1 MRIVVD
7 TNVLVSSFFGGNPR
21 TIIDLWK
28 DGHVTLCLSREI
40 IDEYVEVLIRLGL
53 GSEQE
58 LQELLALFG
67 RGVNTVYTARTPDLH
82 VVEDDPDDDK
92 FIACAVA
99 LNAKMIVSGD
109 KALLAVERYMDIQ
122 IATPKVAVELLKAH

>member
-21 TIIDLWK
+21 TIIDLWR

-40 IDEYVEVLIRLGL
+40 IDEYVDVLIRLGL
-53 GSEQE
+53 GGEQE
-58 LQELLALFG
+58 LQELLGLFG
-67 RGVNTVYTARTPDLH
+67 RGVNVVYTAHTPDLQ
-82 VVEDDPDDDK
+82 VVAADPDDDK

-99 LNAKMIVSGD
+99 LDAKLIVTDD
-109 KALLAVERYMDIQ
+109 KALLAVERYMDIE
-122 IATPKVAVELLKAH
+122 IVAPKEAAGLLKGH